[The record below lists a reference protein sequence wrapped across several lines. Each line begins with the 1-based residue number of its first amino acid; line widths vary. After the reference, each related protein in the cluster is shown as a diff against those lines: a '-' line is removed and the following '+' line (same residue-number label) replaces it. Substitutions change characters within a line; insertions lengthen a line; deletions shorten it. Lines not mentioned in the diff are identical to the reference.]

1 MAEDKERRLT
11 RKNAKNMAVRT
22 GSGAKRMA
30 SSSGRRMK
38 QRVINLNERMV
49 AIEWTP
55 KKMIHE
61 FMKFNITGTFNTA
74 FAFLLYEIFY
84 WLNLWD
90 SHRAVA
96 AWVVSAFI
104 GQVEAH
110 FMHYRYTFKSGVV
123 YLTSLKWAVIC
134 YSSLLVVS
142 TISEYILVEQ
152 MFIHHRFAWAINT
165 CMFGFINFAL
175 IRWLSFPPEQD
186 LEHLRRIEEE

>member
-1 MAEDKERRLT
+1 
-11 RKNAKNMAVRT
+11 MAVRT
-22 GSGAKRMA
+22 GSGAKRIA
-30 SSSGRRMK
+30 STPGRKMK
-38 QRVINLNERMV
+38 ARVDSLNERMV

-55 KKMIHE
+55 KTMIIE
-61 FMKFNITGTFNTA
+61 FMRFNVTGIFNSA

-96 AWVVSAFI
+96 AWVLSAMI
-104 GQVEAH
+104 GQVESH
-110 FMHYRYTFKSGVV
+110 FMHYRFTFKSGAV

-134 YSSLLVVS
+134 YSTLLVIS

-186 LEHLRRIEEE
+186 LVHLRRLEEE